1 MKRLFDLIIS
11 LLGIIVLFPLFLLIS
26 ILIIL
31 NNKGPI
37 FYRQKRVGKFGNLF
51 LLYKFRTMRY
61 SQISTEGIFEPGNTT
76 RITSVGQILRK
87 TKLDELPQLINVLLG
102 HMSFVGPRPEVEN
115 MVALYP
121 ERWEKIL
128 TVKPGITDNASI
140 AFLNEEYILEKAED
154 PEEFYREVILPQ
166 KMDLYE
172 DYVKNHTFVSDL
184 KIILR
189 TINAIIFK

>member
-1 MKRLFDLIIS
+1 
-11 LLGIIVLFPLFLLIS
+11 
-26 ILIIL
+26 
-31 NNKGPI
+31 
-37 FYRQKRVGKFGNLF
+37 
-51 LLYKFRTMRY
+51 MRY